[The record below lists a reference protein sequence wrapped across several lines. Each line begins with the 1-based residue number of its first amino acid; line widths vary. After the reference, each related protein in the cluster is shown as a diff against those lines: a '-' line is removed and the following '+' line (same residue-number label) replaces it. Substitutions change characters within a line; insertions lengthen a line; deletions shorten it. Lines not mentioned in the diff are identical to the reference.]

1 MDSEK
6 KKNIFS
12 RRSFLKGLGIGTAAV
27 AVPTIVGCAKDGEQ
41 VGEQDPPI
49 GKMTYRISSS
59 TGDKVSLLGYGM
71 MRLPTKNDHIG
82 ERQNGEGEIDQ
93 DMVNKQVDYALEH
106 GLNLFDPSPLYCEG
120 LS

>member
-41 VGEQDPPI
+41 VGEQEPPI
-49 GKMTYRISSS
+49 GKMTYRISPS
-59 TGDKVSLLGYGM
+59 TGDKVSLLG
-71 MRLPTKNDHIG
+71 LSLIHI
-82 ERQNGEGEIDQ
+82 
-93 DMVNKQVDYALEH
+93 
-106 GLNLFDPSPLYCEG
+106 
-120 LS
+120 